1 MSTASTYPAWLD
13 DGSTIPDPLGHG
25 ERAVRF
31 LRLLRHPAAL
41 NTNRAPNAANVNRHP
56 RAFQLAPFQERI
68 VRRIYGPRHADGR
81 RIVKTVFL
89 MLPRGNRK
97 TSLAAALS
105 LLHVIGPEK
114 VPAGQVI
121 FAASDRE
128 QAGIGFR
135 EAADIIRQDKRLVAA
150 TRIHDA
156 FNSAKQITHL
166 DTGAR
171 LRAVSSDGRAQH
183 GTTPAFVLAD
193 EIHAWKGRDLWEAL
207 KSGLAKTDDSLLV
220 IATTA
225 GRGHETLAAEQYN
238 YARRVALGEIDNP
251 EFLPIIFAAEPDD
264 DWQAEDVWHRVNPGL
279 KHGFPSLSGLRSLAK
294 EAEDHPAERYSFQQ
308 YNLNIWHGNSR
319 DPLFNMTTYDTR
331 CFDDDETDLK
341 TLPCW
346 VGVDMAKNGDTAA
359 VVAAWKYDNGQI
371 TIKPW
376 FFVPE
381 EDLKE
386 RSERDGVP
394 YERWRDDGLI
404 NATPGPIIDPVA
416 VEDHIRELAADHD
429 VQEIAFDPHLA
440 RQTMQRLYDDGLPV
454 IEHRQAPLSMGVA
467 IGDLER
473 TVNGQLI
480 RHDGHPVLRH
490 HFDSVV
496 ASRNETNGLVRMHK
510 GKKTDRIDGAVAA
523 AMAVHRAVAG
533 ESNKSHYS
541 DPNFKSLA
549 DILEEAA

>member
-1 MSTASTYPAWLD
+1 MTAPSTYPAWID
-13 DGSTIPDPLGHG
+13 DGSDIPDPLGYG
-25 ERAVRF
+25 ERAVTF
-31 LRLLRHPAAL
+31 LRRLRHPAAVNS
-41 NTNRAPNAANVNRHP
+41 NTAPKAANVNSHP

-68 VRRIYGPRHADGR
+68 VRRIYGPRHEDGR

-135 EAADIIRQDKRLVAA
+135 EAAEIVRQDKRLVEA

-156 FNSAKQITHL
+156 FNSAKQIAHIAS
-166 DTGAR
+166 GAR

-183 GTTPAFVLAD
+183 GTTPAFTLVD

-207 KSGLAKTDDSLLV
+207 KSGLAKTDDSLMV

-225 GRGHETLAAEQYN
+225 GRGHETLAAEQYG

-264 DWQAEDVWHRVNPGL
+264 EWQDEAVWHRVNPGL

-294 EAEDHPAERYSFQQ
+294 EAKDHPAERYSFQQ
-308 YNLNIWHGNSR
+308 YNLNVWHGNSR
-319 DPLFNMTTYDTR
+319 DPLFSMATYDAR
-331 CFDDDETDLK
+331 QFDDDEADLEA
-341 TLPCW
+341 LPCW
-346 VGVDMAKNGDTAA
+346 IGVDLATNGDTAA
-359 VVAAWKYDNGQI
+359 VVAAWRFDDGQI
-371 TIKPW
+371 AIKPW
-376 FFVPE
+376 FFVPGE
-381 EDLKE
+381 ELKE
-386 RSERDGVP
+386 RAERDGVP
-394 YERWRDDGLI
+394 YERWRDEGLI
-404 NATPGPIIDPVA
+404 TATPGPIIDPDI
-416 VEDHIRELAADHD
+416 VEDHIREVCARFD
-429 VQEIAFDPHLA
+429 VQQIAFDPHLA
-440 RQTMQRLYDDGLPV
+440 RKMMQNLHDHGLPV
-454 IEHRQAPLSMGVA
+454 VEMRQAPLTMGAA

-473 TVNGQLI
+473 TVNGRLI

-496 ASRNETNGLVRMHK
+496 ASRNESTGLVRMHK
-510 GKKTDRIDGAVAA
+510 GKRTDRIDGAVAA
-523 AMAVHRAVAG
+523 AMAVSRAVAE
-533 ESNKSHYS
+533 ESNRSRYT
-541 DPNFKSLA
+541 
-549 DILEEAA
+549 LENAEFMII

>member
-1 MSTASTYPAWLD
+1 MGY
-13 DGSTIPDPLGHG
+13 G
-25 ERAVRF
+25 ERAVTF
-31 LRLLRHPAAL
+31 LRRLRHPAAV
-41 NTNRAPNAANVNRHP
+41 NDNRAPKAANANRHP

-68 VRRIYGPRHADGR
+68 VRRIYGPRHEDGR

-114 VPAGQVI
+114 VPSGQVI

-156 FNSAKQITHL
+156 FNSAKQITDMHS
-166 DTGAR
+166 GAR

-193 EIHAWKGRDLWEAL
+193 EIHAWSGRDLWEAL

-225 GRGHETLAAEQYN
+225 GRGHETLAAEQYA

-251 EFLPIIFAAEPDD
+251 EFLPIIFGAEPDD
-264 DWQAEDVWHRVNPGL
+264 DWQSEEVWYRVNPGL
-279 KHGFPSLSGLRSLAK
+279 KHGFPSLSGLRSLAT
-294 EAEDHPAERYSFQQ
+294 EAKDHPAERYSFQQ

-319 DPLFNMTTYDTR
+319 DPLFSMATYDAR
-331 CFDDDETDLK
+331 RFEEDEADLEG
-341 TLPCW
+341 LPCW
-346 VGVDMAKNGDTAA
+346 VGVDMALSGDTAS
-359 VVAAWKYDNGQI
+359 VVAAWRHEDGQI

-376 FFVPE
+376 FFVPGD
-381 EDLKE
+381 DLKE
-386 RSERDGVP
+386 RGERDAVP

-404 NATPGPIIDPVA
+404 TATPGPIIDPEA
-416 VEDHIRELAADHD
+416 VEDHLRELAARHD
-429 VQEIAFDPHLA
+429 VREIAFDPHLA
-440 RQTMQRLYDDGLPV
+440 RQIMQRLYDDGLPV
-454 IEHRQAPLSMGVA
+454 IELRQAPLSMGVA

-473 TVNGQLI
+473 TVNGHMI

-496 ASRNETNGLVRMHK
+496 ASRNETTGLIRMHK
-510 GKKTDRIDGAVAA
+510 GKKMDRIDGAVAA

-533 ESNKSHYS
+533 ESNKSNYS
-541 DPNFKSLA
+541 GEDAEIFTF
-549 DILEEAA
+549 